1 MNHGLIWWLGLLLE
15 GREHTDFPAILM
27 HSRIRNIHIHMECVA
42 QNASARPLPYR
53 VREQRPTYS
62 VLQTSISR
70 L

>member
-42 QNASARPLPYR
+42 QNASAFDIQR
-53 VREQRPTYS
+53 VRKQRPTYS
-62 VLQTSISR
+62 LLQTSIPR